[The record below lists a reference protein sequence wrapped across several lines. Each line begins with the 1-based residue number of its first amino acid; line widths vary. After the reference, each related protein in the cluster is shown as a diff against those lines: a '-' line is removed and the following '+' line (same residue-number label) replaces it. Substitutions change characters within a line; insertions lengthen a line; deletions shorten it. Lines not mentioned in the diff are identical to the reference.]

1 MLENAMVIGV
11 DEEWERIWG
20 SDFWEDHTCDLV
32 MEFADDEL
40 ALDAWERALELNFG
54 PKDDAFF
61 LQKMS
66 QAYKRI
72 GDETTSL
79 ICLEESKKILKE
91 A

>member
-1 MLENAMVIGV
+1 MLAFTKNILRTKLDKVI
-11 DEEWERIWG
+11 
-20 SDFWEDHTCDLV
+20 
-32 MEFADDEL
+32 DDEL
-40 ALDAWERALELNFG
+40 ALDAWERALELKFG

-66 QAYKRI
+66 QVYKRI

-79 ICLEESKKILKE
+79 ICLEESKKILNE